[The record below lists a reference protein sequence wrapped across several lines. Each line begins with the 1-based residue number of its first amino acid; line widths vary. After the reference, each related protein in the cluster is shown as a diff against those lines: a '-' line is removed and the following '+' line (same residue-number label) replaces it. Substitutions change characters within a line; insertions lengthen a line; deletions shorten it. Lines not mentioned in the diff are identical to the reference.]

1 MYSLLVIGLLVTTL
15 GAALPALPGALD
27 DAPWL
32 RVTLTV
38 MLALVALLVRI
49 TGDVLAATRP

>member
-1 MYSLLVIGLLVTTL
+1 MGEALL
-15 GAALPALPGALD
+15 ALPGALD